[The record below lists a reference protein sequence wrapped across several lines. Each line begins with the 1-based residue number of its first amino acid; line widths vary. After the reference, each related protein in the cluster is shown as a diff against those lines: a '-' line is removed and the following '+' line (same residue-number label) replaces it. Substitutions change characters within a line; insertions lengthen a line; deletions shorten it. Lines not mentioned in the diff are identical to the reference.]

1 MSRRLWMA
9 VFLLVMLVAPLH
21 AQRVAETL
29 EITVVEVPVTVV
41 DRDGNPVRGLTAEN
55 FEVLDEGKR
64 VPIEYFETVDM
75 TTLSTSAGATI
86 PPAATRHFLL
96 LFDLANSSPGVIGR
110 AGEAAK
116 RFVQDQLGQRDLAA
130 VATFTTERGAR
141 MITNFTRNR
150 DLLVNAIETLGHPN
164 FFKVGDPLMIS
175 ATRTGGDD
183 GTVSGREEIDNAIA
197 QMARETQAMQQR
209 IQDSEMRSRLRV
221 QLANMGRVA
230 RALDKLHG
238 QKQIILMSE
247 GFDVS
252 LVSGREDL
260 NSEAAR
266 AETNAVIT
274 GEVWNVDSDKRFG
287 SSTSTREVSDMV
299 ELFKRSDVVLHA
311 IDIKGLRGVTDAST
325 SGTAAKK
332 TAESLHLITQ
342 PTGGTVFKNANDLT
356 TNFGK
361 LLQQQELV
369 YLLGFRAKTTGNA
382 GKFHSLKVKAVNTR
396 SAKVA
401 HRAGYY
407 EPAAL
412 SDLERALS
420 LAEILMLDAPQKD
433 IPMSSTTATLP
444 GPNGRSRVPVVV
456 EVPGADLIKR
466 ISGRAASLELYVY
479 AFDRN
484 SEVTDYLQERVTL
497 DVSKAGDALR
507 NGGLRYFGTLRLPAG
522 QYAIKTVLRVEET
535 GLIGFHREDVKV
547 PDFADAAVLPPVFFN
562 DPGSWAMVVGQSR
575 GDDYPYP
582 FATGETKFIPK
593 GNAALAANNEYK
605 IALFLYRV
613 PVENLSVLPTLVSD
627 NGTQTANM
635 KLLGRTSADE
645 HGLVKLLFNFTPPTL
660 AAGKHSIRFDV
671 KAKDGT
677 ASTVTL
683 PFTVQ

>member
-325 SGTAAKK
+325 SGAAAKK

-356 TNFGK
+356 TNFG
-361 LLQQQELV
+361 
-369 YLLGFRAKTTGNA
+369 
-382 GKFHSLKVKAVNTR
+382 
-396 SAKVA
+396 
-401 HRAGYY
+401 
-407 EPAAL
+407 
-412 SDLERALS
+412 
-420 LAEILMLDAPQKD
+420 
-433 IPMSSTTATLP
+433 
-444 GPNGRSRVPVVV
+444 
-456 EVPGADLIKR
+456 
-466 ISGRAASLELYVY
+466 
-479 AFDRN
+479 
-484 SEVTDYLQERVTL
+484 
-497 DVSKAGDALR
+497 
-507 NGGLRYFGTLRLPAG
+507 
-522 QYAIKTVLRVEET
+522 
-535 GLIGFHREDVKV
+535 
-547 PDFADAAVLPPVFFN
+547 
-562 DPGSWAMVVGQSR
+562 
-575 GDDYPYP
+575 
-582 FATGETKFIPK
+582 
-593 GNAALAANNEYK
+593 
-605 IALFLYRV
+605 
-613 PVENLSVLPTLVSD
+613 
-627 NGTQTANM
+627 
-635 KLLGRTSADE
+635 
-645 HGLVKLLFNFTPPTL
+645 
-660 AAGKHSIRFDV
+660 
-671 KAKDGT
+671 
-677 ASTVTL
+677 
-683 PFTVQ
+683 